1 MSQTALIVAQ
11 DGVSQLR
18 HFLVAASRRW
28 AWSMVLKS
36 RHGAAGVRLLDL
48 LIESVLIEV
57 VPVDFAQAKFACRAS
72 ADCGKGPR
80 PAGLNYGDCFVYALA
95 HELGN
100 SGQRG
105 EKISGKRSWL

>member
-1 MSQTALIVAQ
+1 
-11 DGVSQLR
+11 
-18 HFLVAASRRW
+18 
-28 AWSMVLKS
+28 MVLKS
-36 RHGAAGVRLLDL
+36 RHGADGVRSLDL

-57 VPVDFAQAKFACRAS
+57 VPVNFAQAKIAGRAFAG
-72 ADCGKGPR
+72 CGKGHAR
-80 PAGLNYGDCFVYALA
+80 PDSTTADCFVYALA